1 MNFASVVWIILFT
14 VGLIFEAYTI
24 VDQRNNTTLSR
35 HVWWLRG
42 SKLGR
47 PLLVG
52 SFSWLTYHFFFED
65 PTAAQTFVDDW
76 AVVVA
81 PVLALYVR
89 PERRE
94 KSR

>member
-1 MNFASVVWIILFT
+1 MNWASVIWILLLVI
-14 VGLIFEAYTI
+14 GLVFEAYTI
-24 VDQRNNTTLSR
+24 VDNRNRTTASR
-35 HVWWLRG
+35 HIWWVRG
-42 SKLGR
+42 SKAGR
-47 PLLVG
+47 PILVAAI
-52 SFSWLTYHFFFED
+52 SWLVYHFLFED
-65 PTAAQTFVDDW
+65 PTAARTFVDDW